1 LDTALIVALIGVG
14 GTLLA
19 SVLAQIIIN
28 RREAARLEHEREQ
41 KELELKEQRELK
53 QSELEHERHEN
64 RREERLKAYQAF
76 YNAARVNMQ
85 IRLRLSTVEA
95 SQRSDMV
102 RTETDRLMMSHAEV
116 ILLAPADV
124 IWSAD
129 LIGKAVGQLGGQK
142 TLSEDDRKTMNHL
155 LITFVGAVR
164 ADLDIEGGKELWRT
178 GGRRLPTPLKAR
190 TGVPMAQRRGSGM
203 AGPTLYRQGALRG
216 LWR

>member
-1 LDTALIVALIGVG
+1 
-14 GTLLA
+14 
-19 SVLAQIIIN
+19 
-28 RREAARLEHEREQ
+28 
-41 KELELKEQRELK
+41 
-53 QSELEHERHEN
+53 
-64 RREERLKAYQAF
+64 
-76 YNAARVNMQ
+76 M
-85 IRLRLSTVEA
+85 RLRLSTVEA

-164 ADLDIEGGKELWRT
+164 AGLDIEGGKELWST
-178 GGRRLPTPLKAR
+178 GYEGSPL
-190 TGVPMAQRRGSGM
+190 
-203 AGPTLYRQGALRG
+203 L
-216 LWR
+216 